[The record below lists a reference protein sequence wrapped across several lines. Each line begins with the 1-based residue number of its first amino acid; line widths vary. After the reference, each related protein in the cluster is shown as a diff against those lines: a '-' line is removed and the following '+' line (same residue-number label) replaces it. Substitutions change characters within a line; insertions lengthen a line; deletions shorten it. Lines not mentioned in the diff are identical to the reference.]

1 VRGGRDAVARCGT
14 RGDTCRQA
22 GSEGARQQEIS
33 GPYRRPDL
41 RRPAFVAG
49 ASAFLLEEDADRVGQ
64 RYVDLRAPLMPVSA
78 TLLGDAAFRRQLH
91 AHDWSATGTRS

>member
-1 VRGGRDAVARCGT
+1 M
-14 RGDTCRQA
+14 
-22 GSEGARQQEIS
+22 
-33 GPYRRPDL
+33 
-41 RRPAFVAG
+41 
-49 ASAFLLEEDADRVGQ
+49 GQ